1 MKYIKSL
8 FLIVLVA
15 LSFIGQAQ
23 VLPFEEYGFSPKVV
37 TLSNGKYQ
45 EFHDLETVVEIG
57 SVLYNTE
64 TKQIVGF
71 AEPKELNLEDIQPYL
86 VNRWVSPDPLS
97 ESYASLSPYNY
108 VNNNPIRNIDP
119 DGRYFESIIDIG
131 FILYDVGEIAYDYIT
146 KGEVNPISVAA
157 LGADVVCLAAP
168 IATGG
173 GLAIRAGKEGV
184 EQVAKHAAKEV
195 ISEGAE
201 KMVKETAQG
210 VSEKSTKN
218 FVEKYEVGTFDNL
231 QSRSKVGDGL
241 DIHHAP
247 QKHPA
252 GQAIDG
258 YDPKTAPSIALPS
271 KEHKSLST
279 VKGDYSGNARSQ
291 LAKDVKDMRS
301 NTNVPNQ
308 NLQDLIQLNKD
319 MYPNSFKK

>member
-1 MKYIKSL
+1 MKNIKSL
-8 FLIVLVA
+8 FLIVFAA

-23 VLPFEEYGFSPKVV
+23 DLPFEKYGFSPKVV

-71 AEPKELNLEDIQPYL
+71 TEPKESNLEDIHPFL
-86 VNRWVSPDPLS
+86 VNRWISPDPLS
-97 ESYASLSPYNY
+97 ESYPSLSPYNY
-108 VNNNPIRNIDP
+108 VGNNPIKNIDP
-119 DGRYFESIIDIG
+119 NGMWIESVIDIG

-146 KGEVNPISVAA
+146 KGQVNPVSVAA
-157 LGADVVCLAAP
+157 LGADVACLAAP

-173 GLAIRAGKEGV
+173 GLAVR
-184 EQVAKHAAKEV
+184 AAKEGTEQV
-195 ISEGAE
+195 VKHVAKEVVTEGAE
-201 KMVKETAQG
+201 KMMKETTQG
-210 VSEKSTKN
+210 ISGKSTKN

-258 YDPKTAPSIALPS
+258 YDPKTAPSIALPA

-279 VKGDYSGNARSQ
+279 VKGNYSGNARSQ
-291 LAKDVKDMRS
+291 LAKDVKDMRN

-308 NLQDLIQLNKD
+308 NLQDLIQLNKE
-319 MYPNSFKK
+319 MYPNSFNK